1 MWCSP
6 HFTQQSRK
14 WLNLHSFLK
23 THDIA
28 YFHQCILFY
37 VNHGSINLAISSQ
50 RFSILSSYYLFST
63 TAPFPGHFQLMFL
76 ITYSLPNHHFSR
88 WFRILTLFSFLDK
101 VLFNGSCAVGSPRIK
116 RVILTLFMIVM
127 STLHTESPLLQLRC
141 GVNFHN

>member
-1 MWCSP
+1 MYI
-6 HFTQQSRK
+6 
-14 WLNLHSFLK
+14 L
-23 THDIA
+23 
-28 YFHQCILFY
+28 ILFY

-127 STLHTESPLLQLRC
+127 STLHTESPLLQARC